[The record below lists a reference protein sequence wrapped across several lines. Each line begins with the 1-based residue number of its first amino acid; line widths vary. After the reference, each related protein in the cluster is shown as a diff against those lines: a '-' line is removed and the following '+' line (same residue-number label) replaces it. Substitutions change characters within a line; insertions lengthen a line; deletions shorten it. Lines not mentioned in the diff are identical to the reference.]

1 MTALWIAI
9 VVAGVAFVVWT
20 GWPLHNTYKAR
31 RKWDSTAD
39 DAAEARAYFKDKAKG
54 DLAQAAADLAEKG
67 HHPGTQETGQPAESD
82 PAAPPSRD

>member
-9 VVAGVAFVVWT
+9 VLAGVAFVVWT
-20 GWPLHNTYKAR
+20 AWPLVNTYKAR
-31 RKWDSTAD
+31 RKWDYTAD

>member
-1 MTALWIAI
+1 MTALWVAI
-9 VVAGVAFVVWT
+9 VLAGVAFVVWT
-20 GWPLHNTYKAR
+20 AWPLRNTYKAR

-39 DAAEARAYFKDKAKG
+39 DATEARAYFKDKAKG